1 MGKVFHI
8 QLFMVVTVHI
18 FLIYTCEILTFE
30 QLEMIFKNLVDF
42 WYVYIFSK
50 IKKYNKVNQGN
61 ILFTLVKK
69 VANLKATVFP

>member
-1 MGKVFHI
+1 
-8 QLFMVVTVHI
+8 
-18 FLIYTCEILTFE
+18 
-30 QLEMIFKNLVDF
+30 MIFKNLVDF

>member
-30 QLEMIFKNLVDF
+30 QLEMIFKNFVDF
-42 WYVYIFSK
+42 WYVYIFLK
-50 IKKYNKVNQGN
+50 FTFVHF
-61 ILFTLVKK
+61 LFTSLIK
-69 VANLKATVFP
+69 